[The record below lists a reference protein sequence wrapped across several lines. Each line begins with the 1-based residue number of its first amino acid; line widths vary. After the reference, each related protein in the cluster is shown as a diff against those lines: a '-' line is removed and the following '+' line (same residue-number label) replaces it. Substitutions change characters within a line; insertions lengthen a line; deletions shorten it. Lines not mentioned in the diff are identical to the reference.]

1 MTYKKDSGNNNN
13 KQLLSGHQKALTK
26 QAFND
31 LIVNE
36 SKTYG

>member
-1 MTYKKDSGNNNN
+1 MTYKKDLE
-13 KQLLSGHQKALTK
+13 KKRSGHQKALTK

-31 LIVNE
+31 LNVNE